1 MIVYEFWLLQVL
13 FLGFVCFVFW
23 VGGVLCAWVLVLLF
37 VDCLLFDF
45 LTLGLS
51 VGVGWFVIWF
61 LREGVMLR
69 LRLRDCYG

>member
-1 MIVYEFWLLQVL
+1 MNFGCCRFCFWVL
-13 FLGFVCFVFW
+13 FVLFFGW
-23 VGGVLCAWVLVLLF
+23 GGVLCAWVLVLLF

-45 LTLGLS
+45 LTLGLR

-69 LRLRDCYG
+69 LRLQACYG